1 MGVAELVRSAHAGR
15 RVLAPELAQRLSRA
29 RPKQLTA
36 RERDVLGI
44 AEEPV
49 KGYLSNVLQKLQA
62 SDRTHAVVIALRRG
76 MLD

>member
-1 MGVAELVRSAHAGR
+1 MGVAEPVRSAHAGR

-29 RPKQLTA
+29 RPEQLTA

-44 AEEPV
+44 AEETV